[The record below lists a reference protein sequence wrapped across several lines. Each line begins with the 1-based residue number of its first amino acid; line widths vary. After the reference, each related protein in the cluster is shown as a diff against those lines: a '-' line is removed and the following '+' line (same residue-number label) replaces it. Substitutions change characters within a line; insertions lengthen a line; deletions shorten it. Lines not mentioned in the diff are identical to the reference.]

1 METSTPNALIV
12 AQNLTK
18 RYDTDGEKRPPAV
31 DDVSFSVAGGEVFG
45 FLGENGAGKT
55 TTIKM
60 LTGLLPPTSGQA
72 FLSGH
77 DIVREPIAAKRI
89 LGYIPDNPP
98 LYDKLTGR
106 EWMEFVGD
114 LWRVPAD
121 NERAVRITDL
131 LELFDLGFKQNAPI
145 GGYSR
150 GMRQKIALAS
160 ALLHQPRVLFLDE
173 PTVGL
178 DPKGTRLLQ
187 TVLRQMADG
196 GAAVFLSTHVL
207 EVAQS
212 LCDRIGILH
221 KGKLIA
227 LGTPGEL
234 TQHGAIG
241 LEAAFLQI
249 TDGGPVHASV
259 NPRSACTDGGTR
271 SACTDGGAGRPA
283 GV

>member
-1 METSTPNALIV
+1 MHDPNALII

-18 RYDTDGEKRPPAV
+18 RYEGAGANETRPPAV
-31 DDVSFSVAGGEVFG
+31 DDVSFAVRSGEVFG

-60 LTGLLPPTSGQA
+60 LTGLMPPTSGQA
-72 FLSGH
+72 FLGGH
-77 DIVREPIAAKRI
+77 DISQQPLLAKQI

-106 EWMEFVGD
+106 EFMAFVGD
-114 LWRVPAD
+114 LWRVPPGA
-121 NERAVRITDL
+121 ERSARIDDL
-131 LELFDLGFKQNAPI
+131 LLLFELDTKKAAPI

-160 ALLHQPRVLFLDE
+160 ALLHNPRVIFLDE

-187 TVLRQMADG
+187 SVLRQAADN

-207 EVAQS
+207 TVADA

-221 KGKLIA
+221 KGKLAA
-227 LGTPGEL
+227 LGTPREL
-234 TQHGAIG
+234 TDNGQME
-241 LEAAFLQI
+241 LEEAFLHL
-249 TDGGPVHASV
+249 TGGEVGREADLS
-259 NPRSACTDGGTR
+259 RLI
-271 SACTDGGAGRPA
+271 GGASAP
-283 GV
+283 